1 MKKIVLL
8 SLLLTGFFGETI
20 GQSYTSTIV
29 SGINE
34 IAGTG
39 TAVTLTASVSSS
51 TSSGSLPIGFTF
63 NFYGNAYTNFY
74 INPTGTLSFSSANQN
89 YLGNN
94 IIPSTN
100 TPNNFIGFAF
110 INPYDN
116 YPSPDLYPDY
126 SSSNINYFTSGTAP
140 NRILVVNFKNVVI
153 PPSFPIAS
161 RTLNVQVQLSENG
174 GKIEVHNTTS
184 FAPYAPAYG
193 RYDYLQIGVEN
204 IDGTNGTAATCRQDW
219 NLNNQTVR
227 FTYCSVSPSNPTSV
241 TSSMTL
247 CTATTPNTQS
257 INLNATC
264 ASGAPVWYS
273 ASGTGSCIVSAS
285 SALTNTTVTPT
296 ATTSYR
302 VRCESNGCNSNF
314 VTTTIT
320 VADKIADPTNV
331 TADQNICTAGSSI
344 NLVGSCT
351 NTYPKWY
358 DASNT
363 LLSSYNTYTN
373 YNALYNASVSVSPSA
388 STTYTIKCENTSYPV
403 CSGSKTVNVTVS
415 TLSNPTAV
423 TASQTI
429 CAGVS
434 VNLQGTCATGTKEW
448 GLWNGNIYAAFTNTN
463 VSPTATSYY
472 RVSCVNGTCSTYQ
485 TVIITVNALPA
496 APTSITKNPNTQV
509 NPSTNVLLTATCAS
523 GNTIKWEDNS
533 TTNPRTVNP
542 VLTTTYSAKCVNG
555 TCESAT
561 NTSTTITIANITVD
575 NTTSTN
581 FCPSANSSLLVN
593 FTPSN
598 VTGPFTVQLCKR
610 IMYDSGEA
618 ISVLASGTIS
628 ANSITLT
635 WSSNLD
641 VSISGYT
648 TGYFLRVVANGI
660 NTYSTYSMYPSSLPT
675 LSAITTNPATITTIG
690 GGAVLSA
697 TCSSGTIAW
706 YNALNTSIGTGTSTT
721 ITNQLKTEIF
731 TAKCADG
738 ACSVSQ
744 TKRVIVEAVIAGAD
758 AAYNGGYF
766 EGRGSYDFS
775 CVSGVPGSRQNVGP
789 YIVDTGT
796 YQFSTVYQQGCNF
809 SQTWSGNFITRKN
822 NVWEII
828 YGASVSTGSYTPPSL
843 TYTRKYHTK
852 YLFTSNYPPCSA
864 VWIKDA
870 DNSEVTLTNTGVCE
884 NASPIV
890 CPTPTISSTVASPA
904 TINFGGSLTLTA
916 NGCSGGTV
924 VWSNGGATTPT
935 LTVSPTTNTNYTFVC
950 TVAPCVITSPQFS
963 VIVTP
968 PPCPPSLSLSSTNN
982 PTDDVSTGTT
992 TRQANAATGTIS
1004 ATNKITG
1011 TGTKVTYQ
1019 AKSINL
1025 NAGFKADN
1033 GTIFKAEVGGCN

>member
-1 MKKIVLL
+1 M
-8 SLLLTGFFGETI
+8 LLTGFFGETI

-100 TPNNFIGFAF
+100 LPNNFIGFAF

-116 YPSPDLYPDY
+116 YPSPNVYPDY
-126 SSSNINYFTSGTAP
+126 STAIINYFVSGTAP
-140 NRILVVNFKNVVI
+140 NRILVVNFKKVKI
-153 PPSFPIAS
+153 PATFSFSNQI
-161 RTLNVQVQLSENG
+161 LNIQTQLYESD
-174 GKIEVHNTTS
+174 GKIEVHNTNSAATYS
-184 FAPYAPAYG
+184 SSIN
-193 RYDYLQIGVEN
+193 RVKKLQIGVEN
-204 IDGTNGTAATCRQDW
+204 IDGTNGTAATCPENW
-219 NLNNQTVR
+219 NLDNQTVR
-227 FTYCSVSPSNPTSV
+227 FSYCSASPSNPTSV

-403 CSGSKTVNVTVS
+403 CSGSKTVNVTIS
-415 TLSNPTAV
+415 NLSNPTAV

-496 APTSITKNPNTQV
+496 APASITKNPNTQV

-561 NTSTTITIANITVD
+561 NTSTTVTVNGPPVISASD
-575 NTTSTN
+575 NPICGVLSVQVFIPRVTLTAAGCSN
-581 FCPSANSSLLVN
+581 DVVWSS
-593 FTPSN
+593 TPSN
-598 VTGPFTVQLCKR
+598 APKPTGNSGALSILDFSGNVTYTAFCPATGLT
-610 IMYDSGEA
+610 S
-618 ISVLASGTIS
+618 ASYLLSYIPNTTGTIIAS
-628 ANSITLT
+628 PNPITTVGQTLILAVPVIAGTFT
-635 WSSNLD
+635 WSASTALA
-641 VSISGYT
+641 VGY
-648 TGYFLRVVANGI
+648 
-660 NTYSTYSMYPSSLPT
+660 
-675 LSAITTNPATITTIG
+675 G
-690 GGAVLSA
+690 GG
-697 TCSSGTIAW
+697 TQ
-706 YNALNTSIGTGTSTT
+706 IGTGTSLSHTT
-721 ITNQLKTEIF
+721 TTTTEYTVQRAVSGCTFFSTLKVPYQLTVGGTGNNALDVSYSEGG
-731 TAKCADG
+731 ARYLVADG
-738 ACSVSQ
+738 GSGSPA
-744 TKRVIVEAVIAGAD
+744 IASPQSGTFD
-758 AAYNGGYF
+758 ANIPYF
-766 EGRGSYDFS
+766 NSGVTLTSGSY
-775 CVSGVPGSRQNVGP
+775 GQ
-789 YIVDTGT
+789 T
-796 YQFSTVYQQGCNF
+796 Y
-809 SQTWSGNFITRKN
+809 WSGKFISRN
-822 NVWEII
+822 QNVWEIWQLAG
-828 YGASVSTGSYTPPSL
+828 GAAGSSGQNQRL
-843 TYTRKYHTK
+843 YHTK
-852 YLFTSNYPPCSA
+852 FLFTSQRPPCSA
-864 VWIKDA
+864 VWIKDT

-890 CPTPTISSTVASPA
+890 CPTPTISSTTASPA

-968 PPCPPSLSLSSTNN
+968 PPCPPSLSLSSTNT
-982 PTDDVSTGTT
+982 PTDDISTGTIIK
-992 TRQANAATGTIS
+992 QANATTGTIT

-1011 TGTKVTYQ
+1011 TDTKATYE
-1019 AKSINL
+1019 AKSITL
-1025 NAGFKADN
+1025 NPGFKADN
-1033 GTIFKAEVGGCN
+1033 GTVFKVQVGGCQ